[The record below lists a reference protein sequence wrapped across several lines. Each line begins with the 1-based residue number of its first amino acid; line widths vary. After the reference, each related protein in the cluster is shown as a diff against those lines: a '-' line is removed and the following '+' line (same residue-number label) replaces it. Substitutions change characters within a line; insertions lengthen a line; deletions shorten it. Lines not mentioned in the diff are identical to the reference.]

1 MASAEIAPI
10 GKGSQQAAYSGKG
23 RRLAA

>member
-10 GKGSQQAAYSGKG
+10 GKGSQQAANSGKG